1 MNIFFYREH
10 RVQKSPIRVTPSNL
24 RVSASPLSSVESVI
38 IRDIR
43 VPILEPI
50 CGICITILN
59 PFAKKTAVRSW
70 CGYILKN
77 VWNGTPADVYRPN
90 GGI

>member
-1 MNIFFYREH
+1 VNIFFYREH
-10 RVQKSPIRVTPSNL
+10 RVQKSPIGRLTPSNL

-50 CGICITILN
+50 CGICVTILKSIC
-59 PFAKKTAVRSW
+59 KK
-70 CGYILKN
+70 
-77 VWNGTPADVYRPN
+77 N
-90 GGI
+90 GGAVVVRVYIKKCLERYTG